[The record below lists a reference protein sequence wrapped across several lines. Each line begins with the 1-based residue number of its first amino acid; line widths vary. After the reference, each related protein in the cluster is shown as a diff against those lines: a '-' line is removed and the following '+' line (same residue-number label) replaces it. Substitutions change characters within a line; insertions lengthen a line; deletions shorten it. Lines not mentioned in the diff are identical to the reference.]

1 VRYRSKLYVPFESW
15 PKEDR
20 ERWEAVLKK
29 GKRLFDECGTAA
41 HLAEAS
47 RISFRD
53 AYARLMA
60 FITDRH
66 RGLFGRPAS
75 QWLNTLM
82 IEEYV
87 AWQPTST
94 GPRTL
99 GNNLYWLG
107 LMLRYMHPKHDWSWL
122 LKISNRLE
130 VRARSQPKR
139 RVLISSDALYSL
151 GLRLMESAI
160 SDDEAAGSSP
170 VPPAVN
176 YRDGLIIAL
185 LAAIPLRRRT
195 LSALRIGDHVVRT
208 GDTWALDI
216 PAELVKTKRPL
227 AYSISADLSQRID
240 VYVRNF
246 RNRIAGALTHNAM
259 WPSQSGRPM
268 SYDSI
273 YKIIRRRTHAAF
285 GFPVNPHLF
294 RTAAGTMWSMHD
306 PRNVRGV
313 RDLLGHS
320 TFTTTEKFYITAQS
334 RHAGRT
340 LARAVE
346 ATVRRAA
353 KNG

>member
-1 VRYRSKLYVPFESW
+1 MRNRTRPYVPISAW
-15 PKEDR
+15 PADDR

-41 HLAEAS
+41 HLTEAS

-60 FITDRH
+60 FISDQH
-66 RGLFGRPAS
+66 KGLLGRPAS
-75 QWLNTLM
+75 EWLDTPMLQ
-82 IEEYV
+82 EYV

-94 GPRTL
+94 GPQTL
-99 GNNLYWLG
+99 ANNLYWLG
-107 LMLRYMHPKHDWSWL
+107 LMLRYMFPDHNWAWL
-122 LKISNRLE
+122 LNISNRLE
-130 VRARSQPKR
+130 ARARLQTKR
-139 RVLISSDALYSL
+139 RPIVTSEALYSL
-151 GLRLMESAI
+151 GLRLMESATP
-160 SDDEAAGSSP
+160 DDEAAGSSP
-170 VPPAVN
+170 VATALN

-195 LSALRIGDHVVRT
+195 LAALRIGQHVVRT
-208 GDTWALDI
+208 GETWALDI

-227 AYSISADLSQRID
+227 AYSTSADLSQRID
-240 VYVRNF
+240 DYVENF

-273 YKIIRRRTHAAF
+273 YKIIRRRTQAAF

-294 RTAAGTMWSMHD
+294 RTAAGTLWSMHD

-313 RDLLGHS
+313 KDLLGHS
-320 TFTTTEKFYITAQS
+320 GFRTSEKFYITAQS
-334 RHAGRT
+334 RHAGRF
-340 LARAVE
+340 LARAVD